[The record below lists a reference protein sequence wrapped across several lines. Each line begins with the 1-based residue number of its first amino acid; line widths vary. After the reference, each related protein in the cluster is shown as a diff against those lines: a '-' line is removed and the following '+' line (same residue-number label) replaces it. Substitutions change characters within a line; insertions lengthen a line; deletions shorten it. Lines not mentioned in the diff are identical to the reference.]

1 MSAYKSEFLQ
11 VLADRGFIHQV
22 SEPEALDDI
31 ARTSR
36 ITGYIGFDC
45 TAPSL
50 HVGSLVQIMLLYW
63 LQQTGHRPIALMGGG
78 TTRVGDPSGKDD
90 SRRLLSEQAI
100 AENLKSIRAT
110 FAKFLTFGDGPADAV
125 MANNAD
131 WLNQLNYVDFLREV
145 GRHFSVNRMLSFDS
159 VKLRLDRQQE
169 LSFLEFNYMI
179 LQAYDFVELHQRHG
193 CILQMGGSDQ
203 WGNIVNGI
211 ELGRR
216 MRNARLF
223 AVTSPLIATSSGA
236 KMGKTAA
243 GAVWLDPAMVSPY
256 EYWQY
261 WRNTDDGDVARFLKL
276 FTTLPLAE
284 ITRLSVLKDR
294 ELDEAKNILAT
305 EATTLLHGRDEAVAA
320 AETARTTFEE
330 GGLGETLPVGD
341 IPASEL
347 DSGIGVL
354 NAFVRAGLVA
364 STGEAR
370 RQIRGGGL
378 RVNDKA
384 VSDEKMV
391 LTRQHVTSEGVIKLS
406 LGRKRHVVLGRVTER
421 EVADAACKVLAAQPN
436 HTAAIQT
443 LVNEIPKYLNL
454 SAADRVRSKT
464 RPNEEIWEQQIR
476 NIRSHHSSPSN
487 FIFQGLLAGTD
498 GGLRLTDT
506 GLRRLKEE
514 HFL

>member
-1 MSAYKSEFLQ
+1 MADVPRLNPTPDLIHQRPATRDGLEPMSAYKSEFLQ

-216 MRNARLF
+216 MHNARLF

-243 GAVWLDPAMVSPY
+243 GAVWLDSGMVSAY
-256 EYWQY
+256 DYWQY
-261 WRNTDDGDVARFLKL
+261 WRNTDDGDVVRFLKM
-276 FTTLPLAE
+276 FTTLPLGE
-284 ITRLSVLKDR
+284 IAKLAALKD
-294 ELDEAKNILAT
+294 EEVNEAKKVLAT
-305 EATTLLHGRDEAVAA
+305 EATALLHGRPAAEAA

-330 GGLGETLPVGD
+330 GSLAETLPTVE
-341 IPASEL
+341 IAASEI
-347 DSGIGVL
+347 DGGVGVL
-354 NAFVRAGLVA
+354 TAFVRAGLVA
-364 STGEAR
+364 STSEAR
-370 RQIRGGGL
+370 RQVKGGGL
-378 RVNDKA
+378 KVNDRP
-384 VSDEKMV
+384 VTDEKMT
-391 LTRQHVTSEGVIKLS
+391 LDRRSLAAPGVIKLS
-406 LGRKRHVVLGRVTER
+406 LGRKRHVL
-421 EVADAACKVLAAQPN
+421 L
-436 HTAAIQT
+436 
-443 LVNEIPKYLNL
+443 
-454 SAADRVRSKT
+454 
-464 RPNEEIWEQQIR
+464 RPV
-476 NIRSHHSSPSN
+476 
-487 FIFQGLLAGTD
+487 
-498 GGLRLTDT
+498 
-506 GLRRLKEE
+506 
-514 HFL
+514 